1 MSLFCHGPWVR
12 PLGIIHLITGP
23 SSGSSTAQKGKG
35 RLGGFD
41 ADASV
46 MAWKWRKVSIKV
58 IWLVVEPTLLKNI
71 SQIGSFPQVGMKMK
85 NIWNHHLVIFWLF
98 YIPYPGKWHPIIHQ
112 GIIIV
117 NNRRGICCFGGELLF
132 FWNMLVGR
140 HNLLWELCNAHEYFR
155 GAKVAEIFHNFPAS
169 ILQIRTHP

>member
-1 MSLFCHGPWVR
+1 MGPTPGNHPLDHRSLKWLQHGAEGEGAAW
-12 PLGIIHLITGP
+12 
-23 SSGSSTAQKGKG
+23 
-35 RLGGFD
+35 RLWCV
-41 ADASV
+41 DASV

-155 GAKVAEIFHNFPAS
+155 GAKVAEVFHNFPAS